1 MESIQQDR
9 KRIQQK
15 PVSRAYPVIHTYI
28 SAPQGKQESYDGDSD
43 RGEERTQEQEI
54 TGARGFQEA
63 RHSTIPHE
71 RTRITSCTA
80 TPCERTTPY
89 YKSAHRDSPYCKV
102 HSGYASTASEC
113 ERASRTSSSD
123 DPGSSDR
130 SSS

>member
-1 MESIQQDR
+1 MQDIEKPCSK
-9 KRIQQK
+9 KRPQN
-15 PVSRAYPVIHTYI
+15 
-28 SAPQGKQESYDGDSD
+28 APKARTHSD
-43 RGEERTQEQEI
+43 CNSKTPTADHAEECYCK
-54 TGARGFQEA
+54 GMKAAGFDDARGFQET

-89 YKSAHRDSPYCKV
+89 YKSVHRDSPYCKV
-102 HSGYASTASEC
+102 HSGYASTASER

>member
-1 MESIQQDR
+1 MQDIEKPYSK
-9 KRIQQK
+9 KRPQN
-15 PVSRAYPVIHTYI
+15 
-28 SAPQGKQESYDGDSD
+28 APKARTHSD
-43 RGEERTQEQEI
+43 CNSKTPMADHAEECYCK
-54 TGARGFQEA
+54 GMKAAGFDDARGFQEP

-102 HSGYASTASEC
+102 HSGYASTASER
-113 ERASRTSSSD
+113 ERASRISSSD